1 MTSEIEVF
9 GRWFHPLT
17 SQGTSAMSPLLHTTA
32 LAVVML
38 LAIPAAAQQ
47 GPAGVPGLFD
57 LVESVTSPSAA
68 PPPAPQAKREKQ
80 AAADCDKMKGK
91 NGCKPVRKT
100 RSKTLGDCTGLSG
113 QKLAK
118 CKRQEPAAP
127 DSDCSS
133 SADPVRCL
141 RYQKARSVCKDEIG
155 AKHRQCLHDILVP
168 KK

>member
-1 MTSEIEVF
+1 
-9 GRWFHPLT
+9 
-17 SQGTSAMSPLLHTTA
+17 MSTLLHTTV
-32 LAVVML
+32 LAVVVF
-38 LAIPAAAQQ
+38 LAMPAAAQQ

-57 LVESVTSPSAA
+57 LVESVTSPSATPA
-68 PPPAPQAKREKQ
+68 PAPQAKREKQ
-80 AAADCDKMKGK
+80 DAVDCNKANGK

-100 RSKTLGDCTGLSG
+100 RSKALADCTGLSG

-141 RYQKARSVCKDEIG
+141 RYQKARTVCKNEIG
-155 AKHRQCLHDILVP
+155 AEHRQCLHDILVP